1 MSQLDITSYLNK
13 VNVPVI
19 SNDSKLLS
27 DLPITFEEV
36 KTAVSSMANDKTPG
50 PDGIPVEFYKMFWS
64 DIGHT
69 VYKSVILAFKRG
81 EISDSQKQGVITIIP
96 KKDKDLTDLKSWWPL
111 SILNTHYKITAKVLS
126 NRLKPVLSEI
136 ISPDQGYM
144 KDRLCGENTRLIS
157 DIIEYC
163 KINHLPS
170 IILLAD
176 FEKAF
181 DTVKWSFLTEILGY
195 YGFRHNFQRWIS
207 ILYKNS
213 ESCVTNN
220 GYPSP
225 FLNCQEV

>member
-1 MSQLDITSYLNK
+1 M
-13 VNVPVI
+13 
-19 SNDSKLLS
+19 
-27 DLPITFEEV
+27 
-36 KTAVSSMANDKTPG
+36 
-50 PDGIPVEFYKMFWS
+50 
-64 DIGHT
+64 
-69 VYKSVILAFKRG
+69 
-81 EISDSQKQGVITIIP
+81 
-96 KKDKDLTDLKSWWPL
+96 
-111 SILNTHYKITAKVLS
+111 
-126 NRLKPVLSEI
+126 
-136 ISPDQGYM
+136 SPDQVGYM

-207 ILYKNS
+207 ILCKNS

-220 GYPSP
+220 GYSSP
-225 FLNCQEV
+225 FFKLSRGIRQGCPISALLFLLIAEIVALVLRALIR